1 MKPQKLFGR
10 MIKMKKILLAA
21 VLTFALVLSS
31 FTVFADSNQSILSKA
46 TGLSDDEISELRTQR
61 IGYGQ
66 LIPATVL
73 SEMLDMDIK
82 DVIELR
88 QAGKTFY
95 QIAVE
100 KGIAPE
106 DYKSDLLEKKNE
118 YVDEQVKSGSI
129 TEDQGNLL
137 KERMKTNIDGCNGQ
151 GGSGMGRNM
160 GRNMGKGMGRSF
172 R

>member
-1 MKPQKLFGR
+1 
-10 MIKMKKILLAA
+10 MKKLLLAA
-21 VLTFALVLSS
+21 VLTFALMLSS
-31 FTVFADSNQSILSKA
+31 LTVFADSDQSILSKV
-46 TGLSDDEISELRTQR
+46 TGLSDDKISELRTQR

-100 KGIAPE
+100 KGITPE
-106 DYKSDLLEKKNE
+106 DYKSDLLEKKNA

-129 TEDQGNLL
+129 TEGQGNLL
-137 KERMKTNIDGCNGQ
+137 KDRMKTNIDSCNGQ
-151 GGSGMGRNM
+151 GGSGMG
-160 GRNMGKGMGRSF
+160 GGMGRGFRGGFGKGIGCSF

>member
-1 MKPQKLFGR
+1 
-10 MIKMKKILLAA
+10 MKKLLLAA
-21 VLTFALVLSS
+21 VLTITLILSS
-31 FTVFADSNQSILSKA
+31 LTVFADSDQSILSKV
-46 TGLSDDEISELRTQR
+46 TGLSDDKISELRTQR

-66 LIPATVL
+66 LIPATVI

-100 KGIAPE
+100 KGITPE

-137 KERMKTNIDGCNGQ
+137 KERMKTNIDSCNGQ
-151 GGSGMGRNM
+151 GRCGMGR
-160 GRNMGKGMGRSF
+160 GF
-172 R
+172 RWNTQ